1 MRIYLEIETK
11 KRELDS
17 RIYFAVKAANKG
29 YPTVFGKKS
38 RLIEKLDY
46 LAPGVFILKSGN
58 KRAAELSKTL
68 RKKNFIPFASDE
80 EGAIIMNYID
90 TGKRVSIDCLNNIES
105 YFSWGKDEKNAILK
119 NYTGVEDKI
128 IEVGNCRMDILKDP
142 LRKIYINEAE
152 IIKKKYGSFI
162 LYTSAFH
169 KYNAILDDNSKSWVE
184 YMTARGVFQSNDF
197 DYYKEIVKYQE
208 INMKKTINFFKE
220 YSRQNIDKIIIV
232 RPHPAENFDNW
243 KSELSNLKNVKFI
256 FDDLNTNSW
265 ILASD
270 MMISYNC
277 TTLLEAY
284 LLGKEPINLVFD
296 QSELTKFKLTY
307 LVSKKITQNNEMF
320 NEIKKMNFISETGL
334 NRKQIDEKLTQI
346 IHNSNE
352 NCAADDI
359 CNFLMKKKLFKN
371 DNQKDKFSNRFF
383 FCFFYFKRFIKS
395 LIHRS
400 SNSNAFKLSNQKNP
414 GINFSEVREKV
425 KLISNLTNIH
435 NVYCDQIY
443 PGVFMIKKK

>member
-152 IIKKKYGSFI
+152 IIK
-162 LYTSAFH
+162 
-169 KYNAILDDNSKSWVE
+169 
-184 YMTARGVFQSNDF
+184 
-197 DYYKEIVKYQE
+197 
-208 INMKKTINFFKE
+208 
-220 YSRQNIDKIIIV
+220 
-232 RPHPAENFDNW
+232 
-243 KSELSNLKNVKFI
+243 
-256 FDDLNTNSW
+256 
-265 ILASD
+265 
-270 MMISYNC
+270 
-277 TTLLEAY
+277 
-284 LLGKEPINLVFD
+284 
-296 QSELTKFKLTY
+296 
-307 LVSKKITQNNEMF
+307 
-320 NEIKKMNFISETGL
+320 
-334 NRKQIDEKLTQI
+334 
-346 IHNSNE
+346 
-352 NCAADDI
+352 
-359 CNFLMKKKLFKN
+359 
-371 DNQKDKFSNRFF
+371 
-383 FCFFYFKRFIKS
+383 
-395 LIHRS
+395 
-400 SNSNAFKLSNQKNP
+400 
-414 GINFSEVREKV
+414 
-425 KLISNLTNIH
+425 
-435 NVYCDQIY
+435 
-443 PGVFMIKKK
+443 